1 MSELNL
7 ENAFCELI
15 IKALNK
21 YEWKTHASK
30 ELGVDI
36 KTLNNL
42 IPKYNIIKDNGQYIK
57 QNK

>member
-1 MSELNL
+1 MGELNL
-7 ENAFCELI
+7 EKAFLPLI

-21 YEWKTHASK
+21 HKWKTHASK